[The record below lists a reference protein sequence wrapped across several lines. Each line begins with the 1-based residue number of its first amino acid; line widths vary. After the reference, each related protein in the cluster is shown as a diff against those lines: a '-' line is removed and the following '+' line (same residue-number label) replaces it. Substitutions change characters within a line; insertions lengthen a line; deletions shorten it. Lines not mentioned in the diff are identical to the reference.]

1 MEKCA
6 ASIKCDKLD
15 WVTQKPLKEGVKIQ
29 KTTQSGKMVSNRIH
43 LVLERMGSLVA
54 L

>member
-15 WVTQKPLKEGVKIQ
+15 WVTQKPLKGVKIQ
-29 KTTQSGKMVSNRIH
+29 KTTQSGEMVSNRIH